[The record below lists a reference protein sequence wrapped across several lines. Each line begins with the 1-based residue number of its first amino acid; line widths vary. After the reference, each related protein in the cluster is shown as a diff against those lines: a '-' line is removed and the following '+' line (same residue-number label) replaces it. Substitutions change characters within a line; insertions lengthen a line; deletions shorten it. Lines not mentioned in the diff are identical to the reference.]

1 MTVTVTAVEATNIQK
16 GKGMHP
22 NESATAQTT
31 TGAAAGKPDLG
42 QFGVW
47 TVNPVSPDVAVE
59 LESLGYGAVWA
70 SSSAPDDLSWVD
82 PIFDRTTT
90 LKAAT
95 GIINIWTSPAGPVAE
110 AFHRLE
116 HRHPG
121 RFVLGIGAGHREV
134 ITQWE
139 KPFDALNAYLDDLDR
154 YGVPAHRRV
163 LAALGDGILK
173 LSARRGAGAH
183 PYLTTPEHTA
193 RARNVMGPA
202 AFLAPEQKIVLS
214 DDIPAS
220 RALGRAALDM
230 SLGLANYRNSWK
242 RIGFSD
248 NDVTKPGSDE
258 LVDAVIAHG
267 TADRIAQRL
276 QQHRA
281 AGADHVAIQVIGTT
295 DVLPALTTLAPALGL
310 PPRGRYSRLAQH

>member
-1 MTVTVTAVEATNIQK
+1 
-16 GKGMHP
+16 MHP
-22 NESATAQTT
+22 NESFTAQTT

-42 QFGVW
+42 KFGVW

-59 LESLGYGAVWA
+59 LESLGYGAVWV
-70 SSSAPDDLSWVD
+70 SSFAPDDLSWVD

-121 RFVLGIGAGHREV
+121 RFVLGIGAGHREA

-154 YGVPAHRRV
+154 YGVPADRRV

-173 LSARRGAGAH
+173 LSARRAAGAH

-193 RARNVMGPA
+193 RAREVMGPA

-214 DDIPAS
+214 GDTTEA
-220 RALGRAALDM
+220 RALGRGVLDL

-248 NDVTKPGSDE
+248 NDVAKPGSDA
-258 LVDAVIAHG
+258 LVDAVIAYGSPNQVAH
-267 TADRIAQRL
+267 RL
-276 QQHRA
+276 QQHIA

-295 DVLPALTTLAPALGL
+295 EPLPALTTLAPALDL
-310 PPRGRYSRLAQH
+310 SPNL

>member
-1 MTVTVTAVEATNIQK
+1 MN
-16 GKGMHP
+16 P
-22 NESATAQTT
+22 NDSATA
-31 TGAAAGKPDLG
+31 AAVKPDLG

-47 TVNPVSPDVAVE
+47 TVNPVSAEVAVE
-59 LESLGYGAVWA
+59 LESLGYGAVWV
-70 SSSAPDDLSWVD
+70 SSFAPDDLSWVD

-95 GIINIWTSPAGPVAE
+95 GIINIWTSSAGPVAE

-121 RFVLGIGAGHREV
+121 RFVLGIGAGHREA

-154 YGVPAHRRV
+154 YGVPAHRRI

-173 LSARRGAGAH
+173 LSARRAAGAH

-214 DDIPAS
+214 DDAEES
-220 RALGRAALDM
+220 RALGRDALDL
-230 SLGLANYRNSWK
+230 SLGFANYRNSWK

-248 NDVTKPGSDE
+248 NDLTKPGSDE
-258 LVDAVIAHG
+258 LVDGVIAHG
-267 TADRIAQRL
+267 AADQIVQRL
-276 QQHRA
+276 HQHIA

-310 PPRGRYSRLAQH
+310 SPHQR

>member
-1 MTVTVTAVEATNIQK
+1 
-16 GKGMHP
+16 MHP
-22 NESATAQTT
+22 NELGLGPTAQTT
-31 TGAAAGKPDLG
+31 RDAAGKPDLG

-47 TVNPVSPDVAVE
+47 TVNPVSAEIAVE
-59 LESLGYGAVWA
+59 IESLGYGAVWV
-70 SSSAPDDLSWVD
+70 SSAAPDDLSWVD
-82 PIFDRTTT
+82 PIFDQTTT

-116 HRHPG
+116 QRHPG
-121 RFVLGIGAGHREV
+121 RFVLGIGAGHREA

-139 KPFDALNAYLDDLDR
+139 KPFDALNAYLDNLDR
-154 YGVPAHRRV
+154 YGVPAHRRI

-193 RARNVMGPA
+193 RARDVMGPA
-202 AFLAPEQKIVLS
+202 AFLAPEQKVVLS
-214 DDIPAS
+214 DDAEES
-220 RALGRAALDM
+220 RALGRDVLDL

-248 NDVTKPGSDE
+248 DDVTKPGSDA

-267 TADRIAQRL
+267 AVDQIVQRL
-276 QQHRA
+276 HQHVA
-281 AGADHVAIQVIGTT
+281 AGADHVAIQVIGTKEL
-295 DVLPALTTLAPALGL
+295 LPVLTTLAPALGL
-310 PPRGRYSRLAQH
+310 SPRGRHPRLTRH

>member
-1 MTVTVTAVEATNIQK
+1 
-16 GKGMHP
+16 MHP
-22 NESATAQTT
+22 NESGTAQPTSRE
-31 TGAAAGKPDLG
+31 AAGKPDLG
-42 QFGVW
+42 KFGVW
-47 TVNPVSPDVAVE
+47 TVNPVSPEVAVE

-116 HRHPG
+116 QRHPG
-121 RFVLGIGAGHREV
+121 RFVLGIGAGHREA

-193 RARNVMGPA
+193 RARDVMGPA

-214 DDIPAS
+214 DDAAES
-220 RALGRAALDM
+220 RALGRDVLDL

-248 NDVTKPGSDE
+248 NDVAKPGSDE

-267 TADRIAQRL
+267 TADQIAQRL
-276 QQHRA
+276 HQHIA
-281 AGADHVAIQVIGTT
+281 AGADHVAIQVIGTKEL
-295 DVLPALTTLAPALGL
+295 LPALTTLAPALGL
-310 PPRGRYSRLAQH
+310 SPRGRQSRLAPH

>member
-202 AFLAPEQKIVLS
+202 AFLAPEQKLCCPTTSQRPAHWAARHSTCLSVWPTIAIVGNES
-214 DDIPAS
+214 ASPTTMSPNPAVTNWS
-220 RALGRAALDM
+220 MPSSPTAPP
-230 SLGLANYRNSWK
+230 
-242 RIGFSD
+242 IG
-248 NDVTKPGSDE
+248 
-258 LVDAVIAHG
+258 
-267 TADRIAQRL
+267 
-276 QQHRA
+276 
-281 AGADHVAIQVIGTT
+281 
-295 DVLPALTTLAPALGL
+295 
-310 PPRGRYSRLAQH
+310 